1 MSTRYFRDR
10 KKMSFH
16 AKTPAYR
23 FALVLPCVV
32 LALAGCSTSVR
43 PEIPEIAVNPSSV
56 VVAEGSITTF
66 TAVFS
71 PRRPK
76 DSSVTWGV
84 SPANGGT
91 ITSKGVYTASQT
103 PGHYTVIAIWTSDNA
118 AIGPVSA
125 SASVEVLP
133 APQADAVI
141 NPDMAQGSGV
151 TQSNGAVQNQVITG
165 QPVPSVISADPS
177 GNVQSGS
184 GFTPPIPCTDCDA
197 VF

>member
-1 MSTRYFRDR
+1 
-10 KKMSFH
+10 MSFH
-16 AKTPAYR
+16 ARTPACR
-23 FALVLPCVV
+23 LALVLLCVV
-32 LALAGCSTSVR
+32 LVLAGCSSSVR
-43 PEIPEIAVNPSSV
+43 PEIPELVVNPSSV
-56 VVAEGSITTF
+56 VVAKGSITTF

-76 DSSVTWGV
+76 DSSLTWEV

-91 ITSKGVYTASQT
+91 ITSKGVYTAPQT
-103 PGHYTVIAIWTSDNA
+103 PGRYAVVAIWTSDYTA
-118 AIGPVSA
+118 VGPVSA

-151 TQSNGAVQNQVITG
+151 TQRNGAVQNQVIVG
-165 QPVPSVISADPS
+165 QSVASVISADPS

>member
-1 MSTRYFRDR
+1 LSTRYFRDR
-10 KKMSFH
+10 KMSFR

-23 FALVLPCVV
+23 LALVFPCVV
-32 LALAGCSTSVR
+32 LALAGCASSVH
-43 PEIPEIAVNPSSV
+43 PEIPEISVHPSSV

-71 PRRPK
+71 PGRPK
-76 DSSVTWGV
+76 DSSLTWGV

-91 ITSKGVYTASQT
+91 INSKGVYTASQT
-103 PGHYTVIAIWTSDNA
+103 PGHYTIVAIWTSDSA
-118 AIGPVSA
+118 AVGPVSA

-133 APQADAVI
+133 PPQADAVI

-151 TQSNGAVQNQVITG
+151 TQSNSAVRNQVIVG
-165 QPVPSVISADPS
+165 QSLPLVISADPT
-177 GNVQSGS
+177 GNIQSGS
-184 GFTPPIPCTDCDA
+184 GFMPPIPCTDCDV